1 MSALHPIPDPG
12 THEFRRHVIPFAH
25 IDDETLVKL
34 AQEWRAYAQR
44 GEKEAYGTAHALE
57 VEVRRRSRQAA
68 ALEETV
74 PPAEPAAERPWWKFW
89 Q

>member
-1 MSALHPIPDPG
+1 MSSDG
-12 THEFRRHVIPFAH
+12 TSAPFAH

-57 VEVRRRSRQAA
+57 VEVRRRSREAATLQA
-68 ALEETV
+68 EEA
-74 PPAEPAAERPWWKFW
+74 PPSEPVQARPWWKFW

>member
-1 MSALHPIPDPG
+1 MTSDG
-12 THEFRRHVIPFAH
+12 TSSPFAH

-34 AQEWRAYAQR
+34 AHEWRAHAQR

-57 VEVRRRSRQAA
+57 VEVRRRSREAA
-68 ALEETV
+68 SVVEDA
-74 PPAEPAAERPWWKFW
+74 PASEPAPTRPWWKFW

>member
-1 MSALHPIPDPG
+1 MSSDG
-12 THEFRRHVIPFAH
+12 TSSPLAH